1 MNERTLLLIVGLPL
15 LALWARAIFEV
26 IRRDDL
32 SAVQTVMWVIGLA
45 FVPAL
50 GLAVY
55 IVVRTPPKTR
65 VRNATSKTNRAERLV
80 LLAEQRQRG
89 ELADD
94 EYPLALAGLEQT
106 SVTSNT

>member
-1 MNERTLLLIVGLPL
+1 MNERTLLLIVGLPF

-26 IRRDDL
+26 LRRDDL
-32 SAVQTVMWVIGLA
+32 STGQTVVWMLGLV

-50 GLAVY
+50 GLAAY
-55 IVVRTPPKTR
+55 IVVRTPPKNR
-65 VRNATSKTNRAERLV
+65 VSDASVNTNRAERLV

-94 EYPLALAGLEQT
+94 EYRLALSGLEQ
-106 SVTSNT
+106 NPGLW

>member
-1 MNERTLLLIVGLPL
+1 MNDWTLLLIVGLPF

-32 SAVQTVMWVIGLA
+32 AVVQTLVWVLGLV
-45 FVPAL
+45 FVPAV
-50 GLAVY
+50 GLAAY
-55 IVVRTPPKTR
+55 IVVRTPPKNR
-65 VRNATSKTNRAERLV
+65 VSDASADTSRAEHLV

-94 EYPLALAGLEQT
+94 QYRIALSNLDQT
-106 SVTSNT
+106 